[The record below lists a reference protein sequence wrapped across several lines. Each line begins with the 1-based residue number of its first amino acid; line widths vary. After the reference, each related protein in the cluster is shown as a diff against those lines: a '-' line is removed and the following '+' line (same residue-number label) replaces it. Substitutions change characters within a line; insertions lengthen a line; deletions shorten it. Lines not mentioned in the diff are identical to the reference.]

1 MAVVRQDVKRQEPK
15 KHVQAP
21 PAGPPPPP
29 APQSQPQPHPQ
40 PSLHN
45 DRERL
50 GQQVGFLK
58 HGPFNLDLVQMVC
71 LGKGKDRVRP
81 LKLTFSQGKAVHHKM
96 EGRFFKLTLRS
107 VLTFL
112 IGKTRELMSLLTF
125 ATLRVHFRAG
135 HGV

>member
-1 MAVVRQDVKRQEPK
+1 
-15 KHVQAP
+15 
-21 PAGPPPPP
+21 
-29 APQSQPQPHPQ
+29 
-40 PSLHN
+40 
-45 DRERL
+45 
-50 GQQVGFLK
+50 
-58 HGPFNLDLVQMVC
+58 MVC